1 MITVI
6 DYGMG
11 NLRSV
16 AKALELSGRKVRV
29 SGDPEDITGADSIVL
44 PGVGAFSTGM
54 KNLEALGL
62 IPSIIEAVGKGKP
75 FLGICLGMQLV
86 FEKSREG
93 EERPG
98 IGILKG
104 SVKKFGSGVRVPHVG
119 WNTVRARKD
128 SALFEGT
135 TSPAYF
141 YFVHSYY
148 AEPEDKSVILGTT
161 CYGAEFASAVEK
173 DNIYL
178 TQFHPEKSHKRGLAL
193 LNNFCGL

>member
-29 SGDPEDITGADSIVL
+29 SGNPEDIAGSDSIVL

-54 KNLEALGL
+54 KNLESLGL
-62 IPSIIEAVGKGKP
+62 IPSIIEAVRKGKP

-93 EERPG
+93 ESRPG

-128 SALFEGT
+128 SALLEGT
-135 TSPAYF
+135 GLPAYF

-148 AEPEDKSVILGTT
+148 AEPEDKDIILGTT
-161 CYGAEFASAVEK
+161 CYGVEFASAVEK
-173 DNIYL
+173 GNIYL
-178 TQFHPEKSHKRGLAL
+178 TQFHPEKSHKKGLAL
-193 LNNFCGL
+193 LDNFCGL